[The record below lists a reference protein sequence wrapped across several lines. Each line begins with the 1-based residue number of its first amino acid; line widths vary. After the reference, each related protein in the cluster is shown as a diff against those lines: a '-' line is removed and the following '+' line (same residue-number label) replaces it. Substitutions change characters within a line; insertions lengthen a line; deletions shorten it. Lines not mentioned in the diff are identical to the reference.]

1 VNIRIIHFSLLLIFL
16 FSSCEKGNEG
26 KGTVASVDQL
36 ETEWVNLQLRN
47 GVVYLPNSEI
57 PFSGVSK
64 SIYQNG
70 QKYLL
75 AKFESGILANFKLW
89 TQNGIPQIEGD
100 FTQGELSDLG
110 KLFDPE
116 LREFGLPS
124 LSMGRTTEGIYFRK
138 HFGLSENC
146 LRNGTWRFWYPNGE
160 KMKEFSYKDGI
171 LDGSFSKWNED
182 GQLLTQQH
190 YSLGKWNGT
199 WLQFYHPPGHLK
211 EERHY
216 EDGKPVGIW
225 SKWASSGLMTEKC
238 FYSDGMKNGISMR
251 WHENGQLAS
260 KAIYEDGGLNGLLQ
274 EFSPSGQ
281 QLLSAGY
288 KHGIKWGL
296 EKKWYENGSQGSKIF
311 WNNRGRKHG
320 KIEAW
325 FNNGNRKTVRHYDNG
340 NLLEAQSWRPDG
352 KLNPDVVQHGNGKL
366 IYYDVN
372 GKITHTQFFQEGEQV
387 GN

>member
-1 VNIRIIHFSLLLIFL
+1 MISLKIPCVILLTSLLAG
-16 FSSCEKGNEG
+16 CEQGIENQG
-26 KGTVASVDQL
+26 RVGS
-36 ETEWVNLQLRN
+36 ETELEAKWKNLQLRN
-47 GVVYLPNSEI
+47 GMVYLPNSDS
-57 PFSGVSK
+57 PFTGLSRSGYENK
-64 SIYQNG
+64 QT
-70 QKYLL
+70 YLL
-75 AKFESGILANFKLW
+75 AKFENGILANFKIW
-89 TQNGIPQIEGD
+89 TENGIQQIEGG
-100 FTQGELSDLG
+100 FARGELSELA
-110 KLFDPE
+110 KLFDPD

-146 LRNGTWRFWYPNGE
+146 QRHGTWRSWYPNGE

-199 WLQFYHPPGHLK
+199 WLQFYQPPGHLK

-216 EDGKPVGIW
+216 QDGKPVGIW
-225 SKWASSGLMTEKC
+225 SKWASSGLMTKKC
-238 FYSDGMKNGISMR
+238 FYSDGLKDGIFMR

-274 EFSPSGQ
+274 EFSLTGQ
-281 QLLSAGY
+281 QLLSTGY
-288 KHGIKWGL
+288 KHGVRWGW
-296 EKKWYENGSQGSKIF
+296 EMKWYENGSQAAKIF

-320 KIEAW
+320 MIEAW

-340 NLLEAQSWRPDG
+340 NLLEAQSWKPEG
-352 KLNPDVVQHGNGKL
+352 ELNPDVVQQGNGKL
-366 IYYDVN
+366 IYYDIF
-372 GKITHTQFFQEGEQV
+372 GKITHTQFFQDGEQV